1 MVIVIFSC
9 LTLKKGGD
17 VATKVINVTF
27 FFLTLGAKNGS
38 RNVTFILSQIDLIRS
53 TYLKK
58 NIDKIN

>member
-1 MVIVIFSC
+1 M
-9 LTLKKGGD
+9 LQLKLLMSQ
-17 VATKVINVTF
+17 F
-27 FFLTLGAKNGS
+27 FFHTLGAKNGS